1 MKEPEFE
8 RNIQKYVHELMEWQ
22 VITKVDYKILTAKIR
37 DAWRTHDKW
46 RDKMMDVGK
55 PVNFDKQDQNNVMTG
70 KEEDV
75 KQKKS
80 DQNPNGSLKTK
91 KLKAIGLKSEGGE
104 KNVVQKKDTRKGRK
118 NTNDRREEDSN
129 EEYGE
134 YQEVRN
140 VVKGK
145 EELEKRDVSSDKCK
159 RRGKTNNWREEQS
172 TEDTKEDMGMGVT
185 GKEFKKEDGYEKQLN
200 KDDAADRVKKKEGE
214 ENKERVPTRKEARIE
229 GNKEDNKEDRPTHKE
244 KHKKHRE
251 ENYKNSK
258 KYYATKHRG
267 ERVSKIQRTMEDSI
281 EKKDN
286 QRRTW
291 RTKRL
296 QTCRRTQRSVERK
309 GGTRKTRR
317 SGKVSRK
324 WVQGVKSYQRDTM
337 IREKLD
343 ATD

>member
-1 MKEPEFE
+1 
-8 RNIQKYVHELMEWQ
+8 
-22 VITKVDYKILTAKIR
+22 
-37 DAWRTHDKW
+37 
-46 RDKMMDVGK
+46 MMDVGK